1 MMKNTTSHQVRLVGL
16 GLLLSLAGGLGL
28 VAMASAHEG
37 PGPMPAA
44 PQQQDRPDRPHPGMG
59 GMPPGGF
66 MPAMMMVGH
75 GGGLPPEGP
84 PLDRL
89 LDELKATPEQRA
101 ELRKIVGAMRDDVK
115 TLHEAGRSEHEQ
127 LGKLFTQPNVDPA
140 AVEAL
145 RQRVMTRE
153 DSISRRVTQGM
164 LAASKV
170 LTAEQRQ
177 QMGERL
183 AHMGRDG
190 EPRGGRP
197 GSGPDGRPDAGPDAR
212 PGTPRS

>member
-1 MMKNTTSHQVRLVGL
+1 MKNTTSRQVRLVGL
-16 GLLLSLAGGLGL
+16 GLLLSLIGGLGL
-28 VAMASAHEG
+28 VAMASAHEA
-37 PGPMPAA
+37 PGQMQPA
-44 PQQQDRPDRPHPGMG
+44 QQQERPHPGAG
-59 GMPPGGF
+59 SMPRGGF
-66 MPAMMMVGH
+66 MPAMMMVGR

-84 PLDRL
+84 PLDHL

-115 TLHEAGRSEHEQ
+115 ALHEAGRGEHEQ
-127 LGKLFTQPNVDPA
+127 LGKLFTQPTVDPA

-145 RQRVMTRE
+145 RQRAMSRE

-170 LTAEQRQ
+170 LTPEQRQ

-183 AHMGRDG
+183 AHMGHDG
-190 EPRGGRP
+190 EPHGRP
-197 GSGPDGRPDAGPDAR
+197 GPGPDGRPDAGPDAR